1 MCQSKKGK
9 CWLEALIVPPEAE
22 ISGTRENTVSHGYS
36 SNLYM
41 IE

>member
-9 CWLEALIVPPEAE
+9 FWLEALIVEPETE
-22 ISGTRENTVSHGYS
+22 ISGPQENAVSHGYS